1 MYLLQLTK
9 MLKNLSGMR
18 AGTQDI
24 LLVKLSAYNFFF
36 CLFIRKN
43 ICKTKSWGCGLVQS
57 ACLANP
63 SSWLQLPALPTSK
76 VL

>member
-36 CLFIRKN
+36 LFIYKE
-43 ICKTKSWGCGLVQS
+43 KHL
-57 ACLANP
+57 
-63 SSWLQLPALPTSK
+63 
-76 VL
+76 

>member
-24 LLVKLSAYNFFF
+24 LLVKLSAYNFF
-36 CLFIRKN
+36 LFIYKE
-43 ICKTKSWGCGLVQS
+43 KHL
-57 ACLANP
+57 
-63 SSWLQLPALPTSK
+63 
-76 VL
+76 